1 MALVLTFAAV
11 ETAHTVTSRRELQQE
26 FGPVVRWVCRRYF
39 DAIRTG
45 PEVEDAVRAAYR
57 QGQVVHVMRSTG
69 RLRFLFL
76 AYVLARLELPPLRA
90 AVGLSRLFL
99 RPWRRLIGGEAGA
112 AVLQA
117 LARGGSALV
126 FLKKPVLASRGGTPL
141 PDPFPALVRH
151 ARTAERP
158 VLLLPELLVWE
169 RSPGR
174 VRPGLI
180 DTLFGSPD
188 APSGMA
194 QLLAFLRNYKRA
206 YVRLGEPINLT
217 EFVRQSPDSD
227 EVLARKVRG
236 ALSQHLTRQT
246 RAVVG
251 PKLKDPERIID
262 ETLRDR
268 AFHGALEGFAAET
281 KRPLAS
287 IEAEARKDLR
297 EIAAKY
303 SPGTIAFLR
312 PLMSWIFNRIY
323 DGVQIDEKG
332 LQRAM
337 AAGLHG
343 PLIFCP
349 SHKSHIDYLLIAWVF
364 AEHGMAPPL
373 AAAGANLSFFPL
385 GNLFRRGGAFF
396 LRRSFKGDKVYTA
409 TFRAYVKK
417 LLREGYSQEFY
428 IEGGRSR
435 TGKLLGPKTGLLSF
449 EVDAFLEGV
458 RDDVFFVPVAIDYEK
473 IVESASYQRELS
485 GGEKHKEDVRGL
497 LSTPKVLAARYGRI
511 YLGFEEPISLKTFLA
526 QRKDQWGEEFDKR
539 KTVAALAHRIVYGIS
554 RASTVTPSAL
564 LATVLLAH
572 RQRGL
577 SARAASD
584 RIHFLRDLVVQSDAR
599 LTELLH
605 ADAPS
610 DPTVL
615 GPMNDSMR
623 LLEGDGLVSHQEAS
637 GETIYRVID
646 ERRLELVFYKNNLMH
661 LVAPRAIVALAL
673 RAFKGAPAP
682 ISELRE
688 RARFLSRLFKL
699 EFIFRVGQNFESLF
713 EENVEWLAQKGL
725 VLRKG
730 DSIEVAPEPFA
741 SEMLTLLAETVR
753 DFAES
758 YLLAAKTL
766 HLLKPGPR
774 DRKILMREMLERG
787 RAGFLEGQLQCAEAV
802 SRPNLENAIELFTEL
817 GLVKGDK
824 NTVGLTPEGV
834 LAVEKRDMELEI
846 ARFL

>member
-1 MALVLTFAAV
+1 L
-11 ETAHTVTSRRELQQE
+11 ETALTAPSRRELRQE
-26 FGPVVRWVCRRYF
+26 FGPVIRWVCRHYF

-45 PEVEDAVRAAYR
+45 PEVEEAIAAAYQ
-57 QGQVVHVMRSTG
+57 QGQVIHVMRSTG

-76 AYVLARLELPPLRA
+76 AYMLARLGLPPLRA
-90 AVGLSRLFL
+90 VVGLTRLFL

-117 LARGGSALV
+117 LQRNGSALV

-158 VLLLPELLVWE
+158 ILLLPELLVWE

-174 VRPGLI
+174 VRPGII

-194 QLLAFLRNYKRA
+194 QLMAFLRNYKRA

-217 EFVRQSPDSD
+217 QFVRENATETD

-251 PKLKDPERIID
+251 PKLKDPERIIE

-268 AFHGALEGFAAET
+268 AFHAALEGFATEL
-281 KRPLAS
+281 KRPLPS

-303 SPGTIAFLR
+303 SPATIAFLR
-312 PLMSWIFNRIY
+312 PVMSWIFNRIY

-337 AAGLHG
+337 GAGLGG

-385 GNLFRRGGAFF
+385 GSLFRRGGAFF

-485 GGEKHKEDVRGL
+485 GGEKQKEDVRGL
-497 LSTPKVLAARYGRI
+497 LSAPKVLAARYGRI
-511 YLGFEEPISLKTFLA
+511 YLGFEEPISLKSFLA
-526 QRKDQWGEEFDKR
+526 QRKEQWGQEFDKR

-584 RIHFLRDLVVQSDAR
+584 RLHFLRDLVLQSESR

-623 LLEGDGLVSHQEAS
+623 LLEEDGLVSHQEAS
-637 GETIYRVID
+637 GETIYRVVD

-673 RAFKGAPAP
+673 RAFKGGPAP
-682 ISELRE
+682 LPELRD

-699 EFIFRVGQNFESLF
+699 EFIFRVGQTFESIF
-713 EENVEWLAQKGL
+713 EENLGWLVQRGL
-725 VLRKG
+725 LLRT
-730 DSIEVAPEPFA
+730 DESIAVPPEPFA
-741 SEMLTLLAETVR
+741 AEMLALLAESVR

-766 HLLKPGPR
+766 HLLKAGKR
-774 DRKILMREMLERG
+774 DRKLLMREMLERG

-817 GLVKGDK
+817 GLVTGDK
-824 NTVGLTPEGV
+824 NSLGLTPEGV
-834 LAVEKRDMELEI
+834 LNVEKRELELEI